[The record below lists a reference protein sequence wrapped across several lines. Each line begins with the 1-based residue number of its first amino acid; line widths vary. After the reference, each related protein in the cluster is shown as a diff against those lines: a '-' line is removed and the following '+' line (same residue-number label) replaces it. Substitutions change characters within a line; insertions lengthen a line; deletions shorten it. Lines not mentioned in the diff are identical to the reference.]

1 MPPSSNS
8 HQMDYY
14 APPMAILVH
23 EEQSPPTLWG
33 KTMQYQYPPP
43 LIHALGYI
51 ISIVVGIR
59 LYQPIQFIHH
69 LTITHNYH
77 PDTTHAGTV
86 LIGGFE
92 IYCSETFHL
101 SMILYHFIQS
111 FFIQDFLR
119 NKASPMS
126 KTLSN
131 IFRS

>member
-1 MPPSSNS
+1 M
-8 HQMDYY
+8 H
-14 APPMAILVH
+14 
-23 EEQSPPTLWG
+23 
-33 KTMQYQYPPP
+33 
-43 LIHALGYI
+43 LGTY

-131 IFRS
+131 IFRSKRSHLFQSYETTIFLNLSKSIRKTYMCQDIL